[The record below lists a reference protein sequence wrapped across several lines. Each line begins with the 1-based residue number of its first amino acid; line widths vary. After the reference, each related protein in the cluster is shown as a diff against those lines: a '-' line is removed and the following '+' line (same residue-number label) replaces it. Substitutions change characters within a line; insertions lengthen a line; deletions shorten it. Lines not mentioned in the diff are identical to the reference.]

1 MSTPPVRHVTN
12 GAVATGTAPF
22 VERTEPVAL
31 PTEWGSFTAQ
41 CWRIDGVEHMSLV
54 VPVPESGIPL
64 VRVHSEC
71 LTGDVLGSH
80 RCDCGEQLH
89 LAMRMVAESGG
100 AIVYLRDQEGRGIGL
115 FNKLRAYRLQ
125 EQGLDTVA
133 ANEML
138 GLPAEARSY
147 ESAAT
152 ILRGLGMTRVRLLT
166 NNPLKAA
173 GLRAA
178 GIEVSALEPDQV
190 RARPE
195 NICYLRTKR
204 DRMNHLLDLD

>member
-1 MSTPPVRHVTN
+1 MSVHPAGR
-12 GAVATGTAPF
+12 APGGSAPD
-22 VERTEPVAL
+22 VERTDPVAL
-31 PTEWGSFTAQ
+31 PTEWGLFTAQ
-41 CWRIDGVEHMSLV
+41 CWRIDGIEHMSLV
-54 VPVPESGIPL
+54 VPVPEETIPL

-89 LAMRMVAESGG
+89 AAMAMVAESGG

-115 FNKLRAYRLQ
+115 FNKLRAYHLQ

-133 ANEML
+133 ANEKL
-138 GLPAEARSY
+138 GLPVEARSY
-147 ESAAT
+147 ESAAL
-152 ILRGLGMTRVRLLT
+152 ILREIGMTRIRLLT
-166 NNPLKAA
+166 NNPLKAV

-178 GIEVSALEPDQV
+178 GIEVAGLEPDQV

-195 NICYLRTKR
+195 NITYLRTKR